1 MKAGQDLRDELL
13 TRVGIRL
20 SSGIARFYDGAQP
33 ADSDTALGGNT
44 LIVQCDVT
52 GYSVDGGRI
61 ALTLGAGVCVAAGTP
76 TFARFLQ
83 FGFTVEFDMTVGT
96 DLVLSKADWAGS
108 EAFPG
113 MTVNIQLPVGT

>member
-1 MKAGQDLRDELL
+1 MKAGLSLREDLL

-20 SSGIARFYDGAQP
+20 NLGIARFYTGTQP
-33 ADSDTALGGNT
+33 ADSDTALGANT
-44 LIVQCDVT
+44 LVVQCNVI
-52 GYSVDGGRI
+52 GYAVASGQI
-61 ALTLGAGVCVAAGTP
+61 QLTLEAGTVVASGTP

-83 FGFTVEFDMTVGT
+83 FSFAVEFDMTVGP
-96 DLVLSKADWAGS
+96 DLVLSKAAWVAP